1 MNTPA
6 FQPTAPNVPTGQKSS
21 AQNLRAG
28 ISPSAAPYESPPRR
42 ELLRIEN
49 LEVGFRTERGLAPAV
64 AGVSLR
70 VDAGEVVGL
79 VGESGCGKS
88 VTAMSVLRLVPS
100 PPAQLVGGRI
110 LWRGEDLLAMSVDRL
125 RAIRGREIAMVFQ
138 DPMTAL
144 SPLCRIGDQLAET
157 ALVHGGVSRREA
169 LALAKDWLGR
179 VGLPDPARRMRDYP
193 HQLSGGMQQRVMIAS
208 ALMLDPALVIAD
220 EPTTALDA
228 ALQAQV
234 LDLMT
239 HVKRAD
245 TAVLLITHDMGVV
258 RHAATRVAVMYA
270 GQIVEEA
277 PAAEF
282 FAAPRHPYARALLEA
297 RPSRTRRERRLY
309 AIPGS
314 VPSPFDLPPGC
325 RFAPRCR
332 CAVPAC
338 SAAAPALLPCGE
350 GRLCRCP
357 RAGA

>member
-1 MNTPA
+1 MNEP
-6 FQPTAPNVPTGQKSS
+6 
-21 AQNLRAG
+21 
-28 ISPSAAPYESPPRR
+28 
-42 ELLRIEN
+42 LLQIEG
-49 LEVGFRTERGLAPAV
+49 LEVGFETERGFAPAV
-64 AGVSLR
+64 SGVSLR
-70 VDAGEVVGL
+70 VGAGEVVGL

-88 VTAMSVLRLVPS
+88 VTALSVLRLVPS
-100 PPAQLVGGRI
+100 PPARLRAGRI
-110 LWRGEDLLAMSVDRL
+110 LWRGEDLLAIPAKRL
-125 RAIRGREIAMVFQ
+125 REIRGREIAMVFQ

-157 ALVHGGVSRREA
+157 ALVHGNISRREA
-169 LALAKDWLGR
+169 LALAEEWLGR

-239 HVKRAD
+239 HAKRAD

-270 GQIVEEA
+270 GEIVEEA
-277 PAAEF
+277 PAEEF
-282 FAAPRHPYARALLEA
+282 FAAPRHPYAKALLEA
-297 RPSRTRRERRLY
+297 RPSRTHRAGRLY
-309 AIPGS
+309 SIPGS
-314 VPSPFDLPPGC
+314 VPSPFDMPPGC

-332 CAVPAC
+332 QAVPECA
-338 SAAAPALLPCGE
+338 AAAPELLPCGP

-357 RAGA
+357 RS